1 MLSKRLKATRLSK
14 KLTQKE
20 LANRL
25 KTTKGTISNYENG
38 HSTPSNEMLKELA
51 LVLEVS
57 TDYLLGVTD
66 STNSALIDL
75 SNDQKEMMEFFKN
88 PKLNLFFKEMAD
100 SPEEQLEE
108 LQEFWEII
116 KKRGLNKK

>member
-1 MLSKRLKATRLSK
+1 MLSKRLKAARLKK
-14 KLTQKE
+14 KLTQQE

-66 STNSALIDL
+66 SINTSLTHLPD
-75 SNDQKEMMEFFKN
+75 DEEEMKEFFSN
-88 PKLNLFFKEMAD
+88 PELNLFFKEMKE

-108 LQEFWEII
+108 LREIWEVI
-116 KKRGLNKK
+116 KKRNKKK